1 MQFRIRPRD
10 GARHHAEKEKEKE
23 EERGGR
29 WRYAAAAGLSPLF
42 LAAAILRARTPAL
55 TEIESQESKFNICR
69 PSAVNRKN
77 RDLFSAPVR
86 SACVHPP
93 LGLGVRGDIASLAG
107 GREGCC
113 TAQINGEILG
123 G

>member
-1 MQFRIRPRD
+1 MISISHFSGESANMCFECSAHPQFRIRPRE
-10 GARHHAEKEKEKE
+10 GARHHAEKEKEEE

-77 RDLFSAPVR
+77 RDLFSAPVP
-86 SACVHPP
+86 SAPH
-93 LGLGVRGDIASLAG
+93 AF
-107 GREGCC
+107 
-113 TAQINGEILG
+113 ILP
-123 G
+123 